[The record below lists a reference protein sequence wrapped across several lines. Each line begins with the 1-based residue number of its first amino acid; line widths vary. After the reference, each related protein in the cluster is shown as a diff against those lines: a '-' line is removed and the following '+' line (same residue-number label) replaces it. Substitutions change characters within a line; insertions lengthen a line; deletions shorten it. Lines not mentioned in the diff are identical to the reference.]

1 MWNTRGPIRISD
13 KNLNRWSEQ
22 SFFDQTLMNFIQAP
36 SAWKAVIENSERM
49 VYSIRELFDCS
60 FHRFSTFQTSQSS
73 LSWYLKPWCI
83 LSSNKWNYLMP
94 RQRKDF
100 AAKKFNMGTLAL
112 LKEHWGISWIRL
124 RRCIATINCWT
135 DYCNNCEIIGV
146 MILDVS
152 KKCKIIDPNGLRK

>member
-94 RQRKDF
+94 RQSKNV
-100 AAKKFNMGTLAL
+100 AAGKFNMGFLAL
-112 LKEHWGISWIRL
+112 LKGTL
-124 RRCIATINCWT
+124 RHQLDLIEQTVPVV
-135 DYCNNCEIIGV
+135 EIMVREALQRRGSGE
-146 MILDVS
+146 L
-152 KKCKIIDPNGLRK
+152 